1 MKLDEFGEKAGAVV
15 RENIAHIIFGV
26 VILCVILLPFV
37 RITSGDGQID
47 WIEMCINIALQMSVF
62 IPYRWRQKRIS
73 GMLDPYKANKALYGE
88 KVAEI
93 NANNRLGQFGKFCE
107 IKTEELKRARQLQI
121 VHEVGIDTER
131 YDSGKFDGLTEKQK
145 KAIEKAARV
154 KVKPVNALCITSNSN
169 HVKGYGIEFDE
180 PVEDAK
186 SMVGKIIPMLVWVI
200 VLAYIALDAMSYGG
214 IIAIVMII
222 FRIIMCL
229 SAMFSGIMSG
239 EGFVIKKD
247 RVIMRRIDFINL
259 FNEWCAANCNQLQND
274 AETAEDPTDAEEST
288 DEKTVS

>member
-26 VILCVILLPFV
+26 VVLCVILLPFV
-37 RITSGDGQID
+37 QITSGDGQID
-47 WIEMCINIALQMSVF
+47 WLDMCINIALQMSVF

-73 GMLDPYKANKALYGE
+73 GTLDPYKANKVLYGE

-107 IKTEELKRARQLQI
+107 IKTAELKRARQLQI
-121 VHEVGIDTER
+121 VHAAGIDTER
-131 YDSGKFDGLTEKQK
+131 YDSGKFDGLNDKQK
-145 KAIEKAARV
+145 KAIDKAARV
-154 KVKPVNALCITSNSN
+154 KVKPINALCITSNSN
-169 HVKGYGIEFDE
+169 HVKDYGIEFDE
-180 PVEDAK
+180 AVEDAK
-186 SMVGKIIPMLVWVI
+186 SMAGKILPMLVWVI
-200 VLAYIALDAMSYGG
+200 VLAYIALDALSYGG

-222 FRIIMCL
+222 FRVLMCL

-247 RVIMRRIDFINL
+247 RVVMRRIDFINL
-259 FNEWCAANCNQLQND
+259 FNEWCAANCNQLQNVSD
-274 AETAEDPTDAEEST
+274 KVEEFT
-288 DEKTVS
+288 E